1 VSGSGGEADGGGDD
15 SPRLPIDPSLLDPV
29 SGLFAQPAFMAIVDL
44 RVLAC
49 RRMLRPLAVAQFEVV
64 EGLPDGPVTFAD
76 PTVVATMLRKTLR
89 SADVAARLSD
99 GTFGLFLEDTPED
112 GAVWT
117 LERLRRALATRQGG
131 RTLRAGIACYPGHA
145 FHAPGVLA
153 AAAAALQSAR
163 VWPQD
168 RIEVALSAAE

>member
-1 VSGSGGEADGGGDD
+1 VTERGELSEGDD
-15 SPRLPIDPSLLDPV
+15 GSPRLPVDPSLLDPV

-64 EGLPDGPVTFAD
+64 EGLPDGPVTLAN
-76 PTVVATMLRKTLR
+76 PAVVAAMLRKTLR
-89 SADVAARLSD
+89 AADVAARLSD

-117 LERLRRALATRQGG
+117 LERLRRSLATRTGG
-131 RTLRAGIACYPGHA
+131 RTLRAGVACYPGHA
-145 FHAPGVLA
+145 LDAPGVLA
-153 AAAAALQSAR
+153 AAAGALEAARL
-163 VWPQD
+163 WPQD
-168 RIEVALSAAE
+168 RIEVALST

>member
-1 VSGSGGEADGGGDD
+1 VTAAGGKGGSGSGDD
-15 SPRLPIDPSLLDPV
+15 ARLPVDPSLLDPV
-29 SGLFAQPAFMAIVDL
+29 SGLFGQPVFMAVVDL

-64 EGLPDGPVTFAD
+64 EGLPDGPVTLAN
-76 PTVVATMLRKTLR
+76 PAVVATMLRQTLR
-89 SADVAARLSD
+89 AADVAARLSD

-117 LERLRRALATRQGG
+117 LERLRRALATRRGG

-145 FHAPGVLA
+145 FDAPGVLTA
-153 AAAAALQSAR
+153 AAGALESAR
-163 VWPQD
+163 AWPQD
-168 RIEVALSAAE
+168 RIEVALTAA